1 MQTREQDNRPE
12 IETTKQLAALRQIV
26 AAIEH
31 FHKQEFECVITLA
44 AAAECLLPPTDGPH
58 LFRQIGG
65 RMTSTEFKKTNL
77 NFLVTWL
84 KHDDP
89 EDPES
94 VVISEFEAVIALQ
107 RAITKF
113 IAVYHESSTGME
125 EFLAW
130 ARSNDYSVPRPVS

>member
-12 IETTKQLAALRQIV
+12 IETTKQLAALRQIG

-58 LFRQIGG
+58 LFRQIRG
-65 RMTSTEFKKTNL
+65 RMTSTEFKKINL
-77 NFLVTWL
+77 NFLVNWL
-84 KHDDP
+84 KQDDP

-107 RAITKF
+107 RAIMKF
-113 IAVYHESSTGME
+113 IAVYHKSSTGME

-130 ARSNDYSVPRPVS
+130 ARSNDYSAPRPMS